1 MFKFNVRTRY
11 LTLDF
16 LTGFLN
22 YISTE
27 KRYSKHTENA
37 YSNDLNQFL
46 LFLAESYHV
55 DSPVAASSQMIRSW
69 VIDLMEKENGSRSV
83 NRKLSTL
90 KSFYRYLIREGALTE
105 NPMTKVSAPKVK
117 TRLPSFV
124 DKDAMSALLSDE
136 MFEDDFAGHRDR
148 LILML
153 LYYTGMRRSELIG
166 LSRNSFDLYNKSLKV
181 LGKGN
186 KERIIPIND
195 ELSTLLQRYLTKRD
209 EQEFQ
214 NSDKNLLV
222 TNNGKALYPNFVY
235 RAVRDHLAKVST
247 SEKQSPHVLRHTFA
261 THMLN
266 NGADLNSIKE
276 ILGHANL
283 SATQIYTHNSIEQLK
298 LIYKQAH
305 PKA

>member
-1 MFKFNVRTRY
+1 
-11 LTLDF
+11 LDF

-27 KRYSKHTENA
+27 KRFSKHTENA
-37 YSNDLNQFL
+37 YTSDLNQFVS
-46 LFLAESYHV
+46 FLKDSYQL
-55 DSPVAASSQMIRSW
+55 DSPVKASSQMIRSW
-69 VIDLMEKENGSRSV
+69 VIDLMEKENSPRSV

-90 KSFYRYLIREGALTE
+90 KSFYRYLIREGEVIE

-117 TRLPSFV
+117 SRLPSFV
-124 DKDAMSALLSDE
+124 DKDSMSALLSTE
-136 MFEDDFAGHRDR
+136 MFEDDFAGQRDR

-166 LSRNSFDLYNKSLKV
+166 LNRSSFDLHNRSLKV

-186 KERIIPIND
+186 KERIIPVND
-195 ELSTLLQRYLTKRD
+195 ELTLLMQQYISKRD
-209 EQEFQ
+209 EQEF
-214 NSDKNLLV
+214 SDSQDNLLV
-222 TNNGKALYPNFVY
+222 TDSGKALYPNFVY
-235 RAVRDHLAKVST
+235 RTVRNHLSKVST
-247 SEKQSPHVLRHTFA
+247 SEKRSPHVLRHTFA